1 VTKSSISIQC
11 VSDKHIDSVFLNRRF
26 HKEILEKF
34 NFKAEISAIFNS
46 FLCRR
51 RIIAARRQIKR
62 IRKVSDKEIFDA
74 TMRMPPLKTLIAKI

>member
-1 VTKSSISIQC
+1 VLQNTPGTFYAKGAVFSTAPTYSAY
-11 VSDKHIDSVFLNRRF
+11 HILPPEV
-26 HKEILEKF
+26 
-34 NFKAEISAIFNS
+34 NS